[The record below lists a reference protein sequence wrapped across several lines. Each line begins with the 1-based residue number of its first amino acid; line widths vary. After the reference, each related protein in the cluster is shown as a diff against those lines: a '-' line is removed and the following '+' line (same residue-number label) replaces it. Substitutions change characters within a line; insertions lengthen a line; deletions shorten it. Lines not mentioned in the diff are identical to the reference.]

1 MPLIAGNKIVQD
13 LEKAGA
19 LALYAP
25 PEGGYEGRYQ
35 RRLRNA
41 GYDIMT
47 LSARGL
53 GDISS
58 YLTGV
63 HGIRPSHLGKTA
75 IRTYFIP
82 PQIQLRLASLPA
94 KSKGL
99 LVWMVEGKFL
109 SREELDVVSLIPA
122 QDARVKIVV
131 EVGSGREVTWS
142 PLKELLLTPV

>member
-19 LALYAP
+19 LAMYTP

-35 RRLRNA
+35 RRVRAA
-41 GYDIMT
+41 GYDVMNI
-47 LSARGL
+47 SARGL
-53 GDISS
+53 GDVSS

-63 HGIRPSHLGKTA
+63 HGVRPSHLGKTA

-99 LVWMVEGKFL
+99 VVWLGEGKFL
-109 SREELDVVSLIPA
+109 SREELNVISQLPA
-122 QDARVKIVV
+122 QDSRVKIVI

-142 PLKELLLTPV
+142 PLKELLLAKV